1 MFAEKQQLKY
11 GIVQGG
17 KVHKG
22 FTPKLLTLGGEL
34 AALEYTESLSEDV
47 PELQRNVLS
56 ALAFT
61 AQQITVDGI
70 DASDFTPELLL
81 AQLDVADYEVI
92 NTAIEDYRKKRQSG
106 GVADP
111 M

>member
-1 MFAEKQQLKY
+1 MTGQSQLTF
-11 GIVQGG
+11 GLEHNGSI
-17 KVHKG
+17 HKD

-34 AALEYTESLSEDV
+34 AALEYTESLSEDL
-47 PELQRNVLS
+47 PEVQRNVLS

-61 AQQITVDGI
+61 AQQITFDGI
-70 DASDFTPELLL
+70 TADDLTPELLL
-81 AQLDVADYEVI
+81 SELDVTDYEVI

-111 M
+111 V